1 MVQTTSRLPAADH
14 GHLYVVAHPQDDARD
29 EVSSFNPS
37 GGPRRS
43 KFGPLLLTVVV
54 LLLVLV
60 IFAGIGWLRYNAG

>member
-1 MVQTTSRLPAADH
+1 M
-14 GHLYVVAHPQDDARD
+14 AHPQDDAPD

-43 KFGPLLLTVVV
+43 KFGPLLLTIVV

-60 IFAGIGWLRYNAG
+60 IFAGIGWLRYNAK